1 MIRVELPFHLR
12 TLARVDREVTVEVEG
27 PVTLG
32 AVLDAVEDRYPVLRG
47 TIREHVTQKRRP
59 FLRFYAC
66 QEDFSNVPPDTRCL
80 TKSCRGR
87 SPSPSSE
94 PLPAVSAPRHRGDVG
109 IVTPR
114 IGNRKQI

>member
-12 TLARVDREVTVEVEG
+12 TLARVDREVMVNVEG
-27 PVTLG
+27 PVTLR

-66 QEDFSNVPPDTRCL
+66 EEDFSN
-80 TKSCRGR
+80 
-87 SPSPSSE
+87 E
-94 PLPAVSAPRHRGDVG
+94 PLDTPLPEAVISGKEPLS
-109 IVTPR
+109 I
-114 IGNRKQI
+114 IGAIAGG